1 MMTKQLTVD
10 EALELAEGLERVRS
24 ISEKPGD
31 KLSRWG
37 GEDGDALLVLA
48 AEVKRLKEHSVRLS
62 WIESPER
69 MGT

>member
-10 EALELAEGLERVRS
+10 EALSVSASLELYSALG
-24 ISEKPGD
+24 EKPGD
-31 KLSRWG
+31 KLS
-37 GEDGDALLVLA
+37 EQVVDALLVLA
-48 AEVKRLKEHSVRLS
+48 AEVKRLREQSVRLS